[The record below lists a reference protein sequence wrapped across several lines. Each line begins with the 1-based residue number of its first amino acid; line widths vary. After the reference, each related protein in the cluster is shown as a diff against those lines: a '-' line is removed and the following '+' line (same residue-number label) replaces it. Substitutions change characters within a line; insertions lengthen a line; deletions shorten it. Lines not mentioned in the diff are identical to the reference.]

1 MKLIYNLSEINYET
15 QDSVEFEATVIELLT
30 EGSKENKRP
39 MVFVVK
45 IENSGENLKVVSW
58 TYDLLQIIK
67 DGVNSIEVILF
78 EGLAGIF
85 KENQQIRIGNA
96 RLANKQ
102 STKKKLNR
110 VDIIS
115 VKREMNAVINQYIT
129 TPIIRSLLE
138 TLILNESKFFEW
150 PAATKIHHNYEGGLA
165 VHTLQVVKN
174 AIMMWQQYSL
184 TTTLDIEVVVAGA
197 MLHDVGKLSEYNKDG
212 TRTVLGQLVTHLT
225 DGAERVALFCF
236 QNGIDSNR
244 DKKILA
250 IKHII
255 LSHHEKLEFNAA
267 ITPAILEAFIVAKS
281 DALDGNFEGIRKE
294 VELLQPGQVS
304 DRIIAADGG
313 KYVKLW

>member
-165 VHTLQVVKN
+165 VHTLQVVK
-174 AIMMWQQYSL
+174 M
-184 TTTLDIEVVVAGA
+184 
-197 MLHDVGKLSEYNKDG
+197 
-212 TRTVLGQLVTHLT
+212 QL
-225 DGAERVALFCF
+225 
-236 QNGIDSNR
+236 
-244 DKKILA
+244 
-250 IKHII
+250 
-255 LSHHEKLEFNAA
+255 
-267 ITPAILEAFIVAKS
+267 
-281 DALDGNFEGIRKE
+281 
-294 VELLQPGQVS
+294 
-304 DRIIAADGG
+304 
-313 KYVKLW
+313 

>member
-1 MKLIYNLSEINYET
+1 
-15 QDSVEFEATVIELLT
+15 
-30 EGSKENKRP
+30 
-39 MVFVVK
+39 
-45 IENSGENLKVVSW
+45 
-58 TYDLLQIIK
+58 
-67 DGVNSIEVILF
+67 
-78 EGLAGIF
+78 
-85 KENQQIRIGNA
+85 
-96 RLANKQ
+96 
-102 STKKKLNR
+102 
-110 VDIIS
+110 
-115 VKREMNAVINQYIT
+115 
-129 TPIIRSLLE
+129 
-138 TLILNESKFFEW
+138 
-150 PAATKIHHNYEGGLA
+150 
-165 VHTLQVVKN
+165 
-174 AIMMWQQYSL
+174 MWQQYSL